1 MSDLPHCPK
10 CNSPSLIR
18 QEGCD
23 MCTSCGY
30 SKCG

>member
-1 MSDLPHCPK
+1 MKHIACMQFAV
-10 CNSPSLIR
+10 IV

-30 SKCG
+30 SKCA